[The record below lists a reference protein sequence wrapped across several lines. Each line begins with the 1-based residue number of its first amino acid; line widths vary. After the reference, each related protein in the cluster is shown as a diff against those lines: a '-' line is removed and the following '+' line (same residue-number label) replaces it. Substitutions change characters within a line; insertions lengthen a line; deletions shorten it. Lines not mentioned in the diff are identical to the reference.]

1 LARSRANLE
10 TAERLAEE
18 LGDDVRRRRILSSL
32 VYTLGSLGDLVRAV
46 EVGEHALALAERQSE
61 GDVWLRANMMLARA
75 WYGRGD
81 YERAIVHATHAL
93 DLLRA
98 SSGDGPRHEGY
109 VSFGRVNARI
119 WLVLCLAELGRFEEA
134 IVFGQEATDI
144 ALQVNGPEELIWVG
158 LGMGRMHLV
167 RGNLGNTVESLEPAL
182 ALCKSAEFPIYFSRV
197 ASSLGAAYALLGRI
211 DDGLVLLEDA
221 IRQAVAINFMF
232 GRALVLS
239 HFGRACH
246 LAGRKDEAIAH
257 ARKAIDLAQT
267 TGARGNEGWAWHLLG
282 DLVFDGNS
290 GASTF
295 EQAENH
301 YRTALLIADEL
312 GMRPLRAHCL
322 YGLSRV
328 HGNRGNQALME
339 EYATDAARLCRE
351 MGMQPAT

>member
-1 LARSRANLE
+1 
-10 TAERLAEE
+10 
-18 LGDDVRRRRILSSL
+18 
-32 VYTLGSLGDLVRAV
+32 
-46 EVGEHALALAERQSE
+46 
-61 GDVWLRANMMLARA
+61 MMLARA
-75 WYGRGD
+75 RYGRGD
-81 YERAIVHATHAL
+81 YESAAAQARHAL

-144 ALQVNGPEELIWVG
+144 ALQVNEPEELIWAG
-158 LGMGRMHLV
+158 LGVGRMHLV
-167 RGNLGNTVESLEPAL
+167 RGDVGNAVASLEPAL

-211 DDGLVLLEDA
+211 DDGLFLLEDA
-221 IRQAVAINFMF
+221 IRQGVAINFMF
-232 GRALVLS
+232 GRALVLL
-239 HFGRACH
+239 HFGRVCH

-257 ARKAIDLAQT
+257 AHKAIDLAQT

-282 DLVFDGNS
+282 DLAFDDKS
-290 GASTF
+290 SASTL
-295 EQAENH
+295 EQAENY
-301 YRTALLIADEL
+301 YRTALVIADEL

-328 HGNRGNQALME
+328 HGNGGNQTLME
-339 EYATDAARLCRE
+339 EYANDAARLCRE
-351 MGMQPAT
+351 MGMRPAT